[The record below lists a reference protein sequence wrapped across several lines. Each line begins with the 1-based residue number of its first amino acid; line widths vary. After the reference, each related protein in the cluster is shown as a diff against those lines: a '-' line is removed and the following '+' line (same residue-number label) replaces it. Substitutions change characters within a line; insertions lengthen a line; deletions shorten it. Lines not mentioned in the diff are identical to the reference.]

1 MNPLSRAQA
10 ANAIMDAI
18 DSFAETAQP
27 HFSIQPISVTVN
39 GATIFVLIAK
49 SREWEIIQG
58 LIRQNAGFPKEYVN

>member
-1 MNPLSRAQA
+1 MT
-10 ANAIMDAI
+10 
-18 DSFAETAQP
+18 EG
-27 HFSIQPISVTVN
+27 N